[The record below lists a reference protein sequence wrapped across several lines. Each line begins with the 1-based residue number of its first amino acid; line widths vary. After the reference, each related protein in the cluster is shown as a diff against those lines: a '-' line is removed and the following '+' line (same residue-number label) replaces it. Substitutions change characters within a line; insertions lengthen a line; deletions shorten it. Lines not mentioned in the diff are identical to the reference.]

1 MAGSFTLLNFAPGVS
16 PPVAYQEYAV
26 GGHIVDDQEDVQKLS
41 ALYDQ
46 LQAQA
51 LDKKR
56 SLDMISELTR
66 RAGG

>member
-1 MAGSFTLLNFAPGVS
+1 VS

-51 LDKKR
+51 LDENR

-66 RAGG
+66 RTGG